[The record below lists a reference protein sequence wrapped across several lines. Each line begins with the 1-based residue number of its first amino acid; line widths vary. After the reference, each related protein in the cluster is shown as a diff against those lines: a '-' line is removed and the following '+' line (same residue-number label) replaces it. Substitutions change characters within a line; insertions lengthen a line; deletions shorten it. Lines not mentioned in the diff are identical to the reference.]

1 MNRNLKVLFLI
12 LMTTALTFGFLHQ
25 FFGNIS
31 HNFDRLHIFLFNLCS
46 GGTLVLY
53 HTEKARKLT
62 TRSSMFLGIAIIYAI
77 LAFFEIYRPAILCS
91 VILAMI
97 VESVRI
103 KAFSFFPSN
112 FFDPKAP
119 VSEKFNQAS
128 LLCLSMGLL
137 ISSAVIVNNEFAHWV
152 SIPKLKLDTFFLGFS
167 FPLSLITMSLMFS
180 IMRPTKEHLA
190 VIIRNICFWTV
201 NLGVIIF
208 FTFILMERL
217 APQVLVTS
225 ILFICVT
232 TILYL
237 FITNVDRLQQKNFLT
252 SGMIFLLYTAV
263 TGIAYIIIEFFPDYH
278 QHSGKLLLKLHSFA
292 SLYGW
297 NLSGLAVIVRYD
309 DFPIRLHSRTLI
321 LAHWIIVALL
331 APLGY
336 YKPLFAVMA
345 VIGYFTLLY
354 TLFFTRARNHST
366 PDAIKRE
373 VS

>member
-1 MNRNLKVLFLI
+1 
-12 LMTTALTFGFLHQ
+12 
-25 FFGNIS
+25 
-31 HNFDRLHIFLFNLCS
+31 
-46 GGTLVLY
+46 
-53 HTEKARKLT
+53 
-62 TRSSMFLGIAIIYAI
+62 
-77 LAFFEIYRPAILCS
+77 
-91 VILAMI
+91 
-97 VESVRI
+97 
-103 KAFSFFPSN
+103 
-112 FFDPKAP
+112 
-119 VSEKFNQAS
+119 
-128 LLCLSMGLL
+128 MGLL
-137 ISSAVIVNNEFAHWV
+137 ISSAVIVNNEFTHWV

-180 IMRPTKEHLA
+180 IMRPTKEHLS

-309 DFPIRLHSRTLI
+309 DFPIRLHSRTVI

-336 YKPLFAVMA
+336 YKPLFAVLA